1 VAKRKPTPTWLTSL
15 DLKDRLLVWL
25 SGAQSRFE
33 TAALVEFGDR
43 WSAKAI
49 RRTLRELQREQSIEL
64 EEFDRVRW
72 RISMQGR
79 NRAQRARE
87 RAQKA
92 VAA

>member
-1 VAKRKPTPTWLTSL
+1 MKRKPTPTWLASL
-15 DLKDRLLVWL
+15 DLKDSLLVWM
-25 SGAQSRFE
+25 SGAQSRYE

-49 RRTLRELQREQSIEL
+49 RRMFRELQREQSIDL

-72 RISMQGR
+72 RITMSGR
-79 NRAQRARE
+79 NSAQQARG

-92 VAA
+92 AA